1 MASPEARRREYLR
14 ALDID
19 VYTLRGAADE
29 AEVVEPAVDAGG
41 LDWSPLREAVA
52 GCTACTP
59 LVSWTVTAQLAS
71 RDRSFCATTSTV
83 SGSPAQMRGGRCRR
97 T

>member
-52 GCTACTP
+52 GCTACT
-59 LVSWTVTAQLAS
+59 LHETRTQTVFGAPADRPSPEKAQA
-71 RDRSFCATTSTV
+71 
-83 SGSPAQMRGGRCRR
+83 SGSTA
-97 T
+97 